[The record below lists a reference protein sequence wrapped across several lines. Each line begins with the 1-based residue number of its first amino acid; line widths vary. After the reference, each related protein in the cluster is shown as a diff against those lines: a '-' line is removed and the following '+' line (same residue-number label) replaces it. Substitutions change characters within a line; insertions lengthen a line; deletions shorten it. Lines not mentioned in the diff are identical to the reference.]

1 MSSCE
6 NSNNNFNNGNKQNKK
21 LDIFK
26 TFLSTIDNDA
36 NLLDK
41 NGNMD
46 KYYVSFQ
53 KLKQNRNCCENP
65 NDYNDNIDNN
75 NCINDKYSKKY
86 NKNCDKRWQNVNQQ
100 PSNDPWVKVRNNL
113 YVKQSKLTK
122 DNFEAKMKEREH
134 IPSDNYFDDLI
145 KKEKVDINVS
155 INCIKDIIQ
164 LTKTYPLDRTKE
176 YNINMEALHNIAE
189 PLTELD
195 NMIGMK
201 AIKENIVDQIL
212 FYLQNLHKIKK
223 GDKIVTSNDY
233 MHTVIYGS
241 PGTGKTEVAKIIGK
255 IYSNMGILG
264 KNKFKKVT
272 RSDLV
277 AGFLGQTAIKTKDVI
292 KDSLGGVLFIDE
304 AYSLGNNEKKDSF
317 SKECIDTL
325 CEALS
330 DHKDDLMVIIAGYEN
345 ELNECFFNYNQGL
358 KSRFNWRFKVDNYN
372 SEDLYNIFIKKIED
386 AGWSIHS
393 DENGKRSIQ
402 SKWFE
407 KNMVYFKYFGRDI
420 ENLFAKIKITHSRR
434 VFCKPQ
440 EEKTIV
446 TVEDLEKGF
455 ELYLQNDEIKNRKEE
470 DYKKSIMNFYV

>member
-1 MSSCE
+1 
-6 NSNNNFNNGNKQNKK
+6 
-21 LDIFK
+21 
-26 TFLSTIDNDA
+26 
-36 NLLDK
+36 
-41 NGNMD
+41 
-46 KYYVSFQ
+46 
-53 KLKQNRNCCENP
+53 
-65 NDYNDNIDNN
+65 
-75 NCINDKYSKKY
+75 
-86 NKNCDKRWQNVNQQ
+86 
-100 PSNDPWVKVRNNL
+100 
-113 YVKQSKLTK
+113 
-122 DNFEAKMKEREH
+122 
-134 IPSDNYFDDLI
+134 
-145 KKEKVDINVS
+145 
-155 INCIKDIIQ
+155 
-164 LTKTYPLDRTKE
+164 
-176 YNINMEALHNIAE
+176 MEALHNIAE

-455 ELYLQNDEIKNRKEE
+455 ELYIQNDEIKNRKEE